1 METPNAI
8 QFFIHPDEEGGYTAD
23 AIGYSIYTQG
33 ETLDEIF
40 RNIKDAVECHFED
53 KDKAVA
59 KSLPIMVNYT
69 LRTLV

>member
-1 METPNAI
+1 METPNSI
-8 QFFIHPDEEGGYTAD
+8 QFFIHAAEEGGYTAD

-40 RNIKDAVECHFED
+40 RNIKDAVQCHFED
-53 KDKAVA
+53 KGKAVA
-59 KSLPIMVNYT
+59 KSLPIMINYT